1 MRSNR
6 CSSSVG
12 IYLFLGFFAALG
24 LAFSGCGGSG
34 GGGTPPPAAVPTA
47 SIQGSVSGTIILA
60 IDETGKIAAKDDT
73 AGKTALPGSSPP
85 KYPFTLT
92 VPSGHQYTIQFIV
105 NEGKPGE
112 KMVPLY
118 EGTTNIFSVSST
130 GKLDLGYVDTS
141 GATAVADNNI
151 LTQPGVT
158 SGGTTP
164 PPTIKLEGYRYLNT
178 RNESNGAVTARFHV
192 EVRDPSGTTP
202 VTDKALIRGVAFFDN
217 DWNALPLS
225 GSFALWN
232 GTNLFQNDASGS
244 IVPTPRADVE
254 AFLAPAPSGMAAG
267 FYNVVVTD
275 NAGNLHKAQVYF
287 RQPDTVAKPSNLAQA
302 INADNSI
309 TLTWTNPTFPTGPQ
323 YDLRLVVQSDDL
335 DGDTINDWQLM
346 IVDRIPPLRSS
357 YTIPESF
364 VAGNLAGKS
373 GLKWH
378 VQIRQYDNTI
388 VFPDGTSQGNNT
400 QFYRNYSAEKTL
412 TLPAVPVVFSQ
423 ADLAGVWDLVQL
435 VNGTQHRWDRATA
448 TVDASGNITV
458 SSLESSVV
466 PPPPPPT
473 TFQWYI
479 DSAGVVSEWGDGI
492 LSPFRGNMSS
502 DKKLVVGSQPVGG
515 SASLIRV
522 ARKRGGGVTYSSADI
537 YNKSFVV
544 HTLGAGDLVGWSY
557 GTGTIDGTGQIR
569 ITSAVDDVGTIPV
582 DPDLVVGQFAID
594 GNGIVSE
601 SDPTFK
607 GFLTPDKTTMFLVNT
622 SLETTYTSQQLIVIS
637 LVNPAKTFIQSDLS
651 GTSRFHALWEG
662 TSIGWAYG
670 TAVIG
675 ATGATSVSG
684 TTSLGPL
691 SAADTLT
698 LGSNGTITA
707 TNPTFHGTLSSNNA
721 LAISTATNQYFAGEF
736 SLMIGVK

>member
-1 MRSNR
+1 M
-6 CSSSVG
+6 
-12 IYLFLGFFAALG
+12 
-24 LAFSGCGGSG
+24 
-34 GGGTPPPAAVPTA
+34 
-47 SIQGSVSGTIILA
+47 A
-60 IDETGKIAAKDDT
+60 IDETGRIAAKDDT
-73 AGKTALPGSSPP
+73 AGKTPLPGSSPP
-85 KYPFTLT
+85 EYPFTLT

-105 NEGKPGE
+105 NEGTPTE
-112 KMVPLY
+112 KVVPLY
-118 EGTTNIFSVSST
+118 QGAINIFSVAST
-130 GKLDLGYVDTS
+130 GTLDLGFVDTS
-141 GATAVADNNI
+141 GTNAASDNNI

-158 SGGTTP
+158 SGGTTGDN
-164 PPTIKLEGYRYLNT
+164 TIKLEGYRYVTYLNDSAGSVKT
-178 RNESNGAVTARFHV
+178 RFQV
-192 EVRDPSGTTP
+192 EIRDPSGSSP
-202 VTDKALIRGVAFFDN
+202 VTDPARVKGVAFFDN
-217 DWNALPLS
+217 AWNAYPLDGNFLLFNGS
-225 GSFALWN
+225 GVYMDFA
-232 GTNLFQNDASGS
+232 GT
-244 IVPTPRADVE
+244 
-254 AFLAPAPSGMAAG
+254 LAPRPLAEVRGFLQAAPTSLATG

-275 NAGNLHKAQVYF
+275 NAGNLHKAKVYY
-287 RQPDTVAKPSNLAQA
+287 RPPDTVAKASGLIQA
-302 INADNSI
+302 NNPDNSI
-309 TLTWTNPTFPTGPQ
+309 TFTWTNPTFPGGKK
-323 YDLRLVVQSDDL
+323 YGSYLYVACNDGNGDGERDVLVIASQ
-335 DGDTINDWQLM
+335 
-346 IVDRIPPLRSS
+346 IPPGNS
-357 YTIPESF
+357 YTIPADN
-364 VAGNLAGKS
+364 VTAILAGKS
-373 GLKWH
+373 GLRWY

-388 VFPDGTSQGNNT
+388 VFPDGSNPGTGN
-400 QFYRNYSAEKTL
+400 QFYRNNSAELTL
-412 TLPAVPVVFSQ
+412 TLPAVPVTFSQ

-448 TVDASGNITV
+448 TVDASGDITP
-458 SSLESSVV
+458 SNLESSVV
-466 PPPPPPT
+466 PPPTPPAS
-473 TFQWYI
+473 FQWYI

-492 LSPFRGNMSS
+492 LSPFRGTMSS
-502 DKKLVVGSQPVGG
+502 DKKLVVGVESVSG
-515 SASLIRV
+515 SSSLIRV

-569 ITSAVDDVGTIPV
+569 ITSAVDDVGPITV
-582 DPDLVVGQFAID
+582 DPNEVVGQFAID

-637 LVNPAKTFIQSDLS
+637 LVNPAKTFVQSDLA

-662 TSIGWAYG
+662 NSIGWAYG

-684 TTSLGPL
+684 TTSSGPL